1 MEIKYELSKDEYQL
15 RLDKLELFISNLN
28 SISSIEKRQEIVYQI
43 KQDVYKH
50 LSIFE
55 KMFDAAFRINFID
68 LTSHEY
74 SEYELTN
81 LFFPEKFKA
90 KYILEQANM
99 FNIY

>member
-1 MEIKYELSKDEYQL
+1 
-15 RLDKLELFISNLN
+15 
-28 SISSIEKRQEIVYQI
+28 
-43 KQDVYKH
+43 
-50 LSIFE
+50 
-55 KMFDAAFRINFID
+55 MFDAAFRINFID